1 MEIWGDYHIHTR
13 ASDGQ
18 GHVADKFA
26 CASARGL
33 REIAV
38 ADHGYGAI
46 IFHQTDKKF
55 DAEKRDVERANGLDS
70 VKVYQSIEATPL
82 NEAGDLDVPDAT
94 IARCDILH
102 FSFHRLIQWRHV
114 KKCPRYF
121 IVNGWG
127 TRWARS
133 EEDLVEFNTRVYLNV
148 LDRYP
153 VDVICHLNHRARVDV
168 RRICTRAAEDGVYVE
183 LNEKHIETLED
194 CIDTVLATDVEFI
207 LGSDAHRTSDVGN
220 FTRVKS
226 FIERHA
232 IPPERICGVGAKP
245 HFRAKADFGKGKENL

>member
-33 REIAV
+33 KEIAV

-55 DAEKRDVERANGLDS
+55 AAEKRDVERANEIGS

-94 IARCDILH
+94 IAQCDILH
-102 FSFHRLIQWRHV
+102 VGFHRLLQWKHV
-114 KKCPRYF
+114 KRCPRYF
-121 IVNGWG
+121 VINGWG
-127 TRWARS
+127 SRWAHN
-133 EEDLVEFNTRVYLNV
+133 EEELVEFNTRAYLNV

-168 RRICTRAAEDGVYVE
+168 RKVCMRAAEDGVYIE
-183 LNEKHIETLED
+183 LNEKHIETMED
-194 CIDTVLATDVEFI
+194 CIDTVLGTGVNFI

-220 FTRVKS
+220 FTRVKT
-226 FIERHA
+226 FIERHNV
-232 IPPERICGVGAKP
+232 PPERICGAGLTP
-245 HFRAKADFGKGKENL
+245 QFRSKSGVGKGKENL